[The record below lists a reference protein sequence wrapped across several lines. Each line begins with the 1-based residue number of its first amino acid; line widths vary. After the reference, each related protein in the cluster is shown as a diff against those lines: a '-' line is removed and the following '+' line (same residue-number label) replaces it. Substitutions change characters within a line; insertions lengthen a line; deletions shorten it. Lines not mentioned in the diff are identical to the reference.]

1 MVQIVLYLGLSLT
14 KILANTTQIEPYML
28 LIKTDQIFLNR
39 QYGSS
44 CVVSDWDLPKI
55 IQVEKKQSIKTY
67 KESLKK

>member
-1 MVQIVLYLGLSLT
+1 MILYLGLSLA
-14 KILANTTQIEPYML
+14 KILVKTTQIEPYML

-55 IQVEKKQSIKTY
+55 IQVEKR
-67 KESLKK
+67 

>member
-1 MVQIVLYLGLSLT
+1 MVQMILYLSLSLA
-14 KILANTTQIEPYML
+14 KILVKTTQIEPYML

-55 IQVEKKQSIKTY
+55 IQVEKR
-67 KESLKK
+67 